1 MNLLFYRININQ
13 YWIDKIIVIRRI
25 DMPWWG
31 QLIIFLFGFYVGFF
45 ACGLLVIAKRDR
57 EDCDDDK

>member
-1 MNLLFYRININQ
+1 
-13 YWIDKIIVIRRI
+13 
-25 DMPWWG
+25 MPWWG